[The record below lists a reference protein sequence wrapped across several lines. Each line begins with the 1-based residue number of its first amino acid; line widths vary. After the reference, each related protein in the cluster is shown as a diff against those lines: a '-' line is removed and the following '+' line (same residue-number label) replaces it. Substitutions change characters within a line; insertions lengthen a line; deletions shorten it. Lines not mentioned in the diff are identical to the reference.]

1 MGFLPLKVVG
11 KTHQG
16 LESIL
21 AKEIEVAGGQKVK
34 VGRRAVFF
42 YANQEILY
50 RANLT
55 CSTALRFLVELHT
68 YEAKTDDALYRGAKK
83 VAWEK
88 ILSPEMT
95 FAVDSV
101 TYSSFFTHSHYAALR
116 LKDAIVDSFRSKNMS
131 RPNVDTDKPD
141 VRIHLHIANER
152 VNLML
157 DSSGESLHKR
167 GYRVNNVTAPLNECL
182 AAGLVKLTGW
192 KGQSEFIDPMCGSG
206 TFAIEAALMA
216 TNTPVNY
223 RRGHFGFQ
231 TWMNYSHELWESIVD
246 KALDERLEIDV
257 PIRAS
262 DISGRALEA
271 SRNNASAV
279 GMQEIITIFKS
290 DFQDVTPLTQKGTF
304 VVNPP
309 YGERL
314 RPDDIQM
321 QYKALGD
328 HMKGAYSGFSAWI
341 LSSNLNALKFV
352 GLRPSSKLTV
362 FNGALQTKFLGYDLY
377 QGSKKA
383 KKQN

>member
-1 MGFLPLKVVG
+1 MVG

-21 AKEIEVAGGQKVK
+21 AKEIEMAGGKKVRI
-34 VGRRAVFF
+34 GRRAVFF
-42 YANQEILY
+42 YADQEILY
-50 RANLT
+50 KANLT
-55 CSTALRFLVELHT
+55 CSTALRFLVELYS
-68 YEAKTDDALYRGAKK
+68 YEAKTDEALYRGAKK

-88 ILSPEMT
+88 VLSPEMT
-95 FAVDSV
+95 FSVDSV
-101 TYSSFFTHSHYAALR
+101 TYSSFFTHSHYAALK
-116 LKDAIVDSFRSKNMS
+116 LKDAVVDYFRSKDMS

-152 VNLML
+152 INLML

-167 GYRVNNVTAPLNECL
+167 GYRVNNVMAPLNECL

-192 KGQSEFIDPMCGSG
+192 KGNSEFIDPMCGSG

-231 TWMNYSHELWESIVD
+231 TWMNYNHELWENIVD
-246 KALDERLEIDV
+246 HALDQRREIDV

-262 DISGRALEA
+262 DISGRAVEA
-271 SRNNASAV
+271 SRNNVSAA
-279 GMQEIITIFKS
+279 GMQEIITLSKS
-290 DFQDVTPLTQKGTF
+290 DFQDVEPQTQKGTF

-314 RPDDIQM
+314 KPDDIQM
-321 QYKALGD
+321 QYQALGD
-328 HMKGAYSGFSAWI
+328 HLKSTYSGFSAWI

-352 GLRPSSKLTV
+352 GLKPSSKLTI
-362 FNGALQTKFLGYDLY
+362 FNGALQTKFQGYDLY
-377 QGSKKA
+377 AGSKKA